1 LFDQILADAA
11 IRGRA
16 QRHSDA
22 SHELDHGAVGPDL
35 PTRTIETARAMA
47 ACRDLAIGG
56 LCLAET
62 TNIAAG
68 LRRDARRP
76 TGPLALHGLT

>member
-1 LFDQILADAA
+1 M
-11 IRGRA
+11 
-16 QRHSDA
+16 
-22 SHELDHGAVGPDL
+22 GPDL
-35 PTRTIETARAMA
+35 PTRTVETARATA

-68 LRRDARRP
+68 LRHNARRP